1 MLCTFGPPLERRC
14 RFILKFE
21 DRDMDDLH
29 FDNEPEA
36 IAAFRSY
43 RRRNADFCKTRLR
56 RSDMQPEQLP
66 KRVRDYQGHLGTA
79 VQYLGKGHYRV
90 EWDEPPIRATN
101 DQRVEIPSRTVG
113 WDFNL
118 QRVSSSEQLYRV
130 SEAINNDPNLWPHE
144 GLISDADLAAALRIA
159 AAALQREGR

>member
-1 MLCTFGPPLERRC
+1 MP
-14 RFILKFE
+14 
-21 DRDMDDLH
+21 
-29 FDNEPEA
+29 
-36 IAAFRSY
+36 
-43 RRRNADFCKTRLR
+43 
-56 RSDMQPEQLP
+56 QPEHLP
-66 KRVRDYQGHLGTA
+66 KRMRDYLGHLGTA
-79 VQYLGKGHYRV
+79 VEYLGKGHYRV

-101 DQRVEIPSRTVG
+101 DEPPIRATNDQRVVIPSRTVG

-144 GLISDADLAAALRIA
+144 GLISDADLVTALRIA